1 MIIEIFII
9 ILGVLVFVLA
19 MENVKQQGTIKSN
32 KTRIK
37 RLEDHVD
44 NLYSNYL
51 DSIGR
56 EVKNE

>member
-19 MENVKQQGTIKSN
+19 MENVKQKGTIKSN

-44 NLYSNYL
+44 NLYSNYR
-51 DSIGR
+51 DSMR
-56 EVKNE
+56 